1 MTKDDLI
8 DNGGAAF
15 PIVGQL
21 YDIHEVG
28 ITMRDYFAARA
39 MEALLSRLPRS
50 ITPQECIVVAE
61 DAYFMADHMLKARQ
75 AKND

>member
-8 DNGGAAF
+8 DNGGQAF

-21 YDIHEVG
+21 YDVHEVG
-28 ITMRDYFAARA
+28 MNLRDYFAAKA

-61 DAYFMADHMLKARQ
+61 DAYFMADHMLKARE
-75 AKND
+75 AK

>member
-1 MTKDDLI
+1 MTNVI
-8 DNGGAAF
+8 NNGGPAF
-15 PIVGQL
+15 PESGARGQASSGEGMNL
-21 YDIHEVG
+21 
-28 ITMRDYFAARA
+28 RDYFAAKA

-61 DAYFMADHMLKARQ
+61 DAYFMADHMLKARE

>member
-61 DAYFMADHMLKARQ
+61 DAYFMADHMLKAREM
-75 AKND
+75 K

>member
-1 MTKDDLI
+1 MTNVI

-75 AKND
+75 VKND

>member
-8 DNGGAAF
+8 DNGVAAF

-61 DAYFMADHMLKARQ
+61 DACFMADHMLKARE
-75 AKND
+75 AK

>member
-1 MTKDDLI
+1 MTEVINK
-8 DNGGAAF
+8 GKTAF

-21 YDIHEVG
+21 EDVHGIG

-39 MEALLSRLPRS
+39 MDALLSRLPRS

-61 DAYFMADHMLKARQ
+61 DAYFMADHMLKARE

>member
-61 DAYFMADHMLKARQ
+61 DAYFMADHMLTARQ